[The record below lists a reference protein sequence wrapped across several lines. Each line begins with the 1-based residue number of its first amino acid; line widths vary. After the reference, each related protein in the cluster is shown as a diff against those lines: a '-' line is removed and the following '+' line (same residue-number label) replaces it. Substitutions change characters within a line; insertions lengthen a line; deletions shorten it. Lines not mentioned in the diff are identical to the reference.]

1 MQLGSLGHA
10 RPVGAWVSG
19 PLGHPRPCLQAW
31 KSELPQALGPWHRG
45 APSVQE
51 EEQPLYLGTSLP
63 QGLGGKERGVQ
74 CRRWQDGLDLRGRGA
89 CRGLALCEQ
98 VPPDPRGWGWERH
111 CRVPGALDKC
121 QKETG
126 C

>member
-1 MQLGSLGHA
+1 MA
-10 RPVGAWVSG
+10 
-19 PLGHPRPCLQAW
+19 
-31 KSELPQALGPWHRG
+31 ALGTQGPACRPGRVSSLRHWVPDPGG

-63 QGLGGKERGVQ
+63 QGLGRKGGQ

-89 CRGLALCEQ
+89 RRGLALCEQ